1 MSTRLYSRIAML
13 GAAPETR
20 GSIATLVES
29 YRIHGLFKRWPI
41 TYIATHGP
49 GSVATNSK
57 VAAKAAH
64 QFASLLAADRRVVV
78 HAHMHAG
85 AGFWRDAA
93 FIAAALAARC
103 PVALHLHGAGFDAR
117 LTWFLERA
125 AIVCVSCEAMRT
137 WVRSVARN
145 ADVAVVPPP
154 AAVAV
159 SDLGA
164 KPNLVLFL
172 GRLAAEKGAYD
183 LLEAV
188 AAVRAKVPDVR
199 LVFAGEGDRI
209 GLARYAERLQ
219 IADAVKFMGW
229 VGPSGK
235 RALFEH
241 AALLALPS
249 YEEALP
255 LGLLEAMSAG
265 VPVIASPV
273 GGIPE
278 VVAEGASGLL
288 VAPGDKAGLQ
298 RALARILLDRALA
311 TRLAA
316 AARETARLRF
326 APERALG
333 VLEDV
338 YDALGVNGLEERRTR
353 VQIALRRAA

>member
-1 MSTRLYSRIAML
+1 ML
-13 GAAPETR
+13 GAAVQSR
-20 GSIATLVES
+20 GSVAALVES
-29 YRIHGLFKRWPI
+29 YRAHGLFKRWPI

-49 GSVATNSK
+49 GSVATNTRI
-57 VAAKAAH
+57 AAKAAH
-64 QFASLLAADRRVVV
+64 QFASLLAAERRMVV

-93 FIAAALAARC
+93 FIAAAFAARC

-154 AAVAV
+154 AALAV
-159 SDLGA
+159 SDIGA
-164 KPNLVLFL
+164 KPKLVLFL

-188 AAVRAKVPDVR
+188 AAVRAKIPELR
-199 LVFAGEGDRI
+199 LVYAGEGDRI

-219 IADAVKFMGW
+219 VADAVKFMGW

-241 AALLALPS
+241 AAVLALPS

-255 LGLLEAMSAG
+255 LALIEAMSAG
-265 VPVIASPV
+265 VPVIAAPV
-273 GGIPE
+273 GGIAE

-288 VAPGDKAGLQ
+288 VAPGDQAGLQ
-298 RALARILLDRALA
+298 RALARVLMDAELA
-311 TRLAA
+311 ARLAA

-333 VLEDV
+333 ALEDV
-338 YDALGVNGLEERRTR
+338 YDALGVNGFEERRAR
-353 VQIALRRAA
+353 APVALRRAA